1 MFGKNGN
8 DKTKILADTDIL
20 LVFVTICR
28 ILANL

>member
-8 DKTKILADTDIL
+8 DKIIISADIL

-28 ILANL
+28 MFANL